1 MPAYSPLGHFHR
13 ANLQCWST
21 LTSSIVPQRHFTNGI
36 DPTRRPIGLSELKLN
51 KNSYSSVCPRCIWA
65 STFALTMWWNKSDR
79 HPMTQSFTPSVLC
92 NWMLNNDR
100 SEILALFQ
108 NLVSHFT
115 AYIGNLPQS
124 QHPNHHGTS
133 NDFKNFP
140 HKPSTHYKT
149 ENISL
154 RALKDS
160 CLLVC
165 AHYTSNRWLDAFFSP
180 ILEYI
185 LTKTWRHKNGTADS
199 WQHVNMQ
206 SSQVSLLDE
215 LHWMVSTVI
224 CDYLLQT
231 SHQLKSTN
239 MFESCTVYLAIGS
252 NVNSPLYRKLK
263 INTRQMRV
271 KIGIGEY
278 MILCQSPV
286 GQ

>member
-1 MPAYSPLGHFHR
+1 
-13 ANLQCWST
+13 
-21 LTSSIVPQRHFTNGI
+21 
-36 DPTRRPIGLSELKLN
+36 
-51 KNSYSSVCPRCIWA
+51 
-65 STFALTMWWNKSDR
+65 
-79 HPMTQSFTPSVLC
+79 MTQSFTPSVLC

-108 NLVSHFT
+108 NLVSCIT
-115 AYIGNLPQS
+115 AYIGNLPVS

-133 NDFKNFP
+133 NDFKNSP

-154 RALKDS
+154 QALKDS
-160 CLLVC
+160 VSRLLVC
-165 AHYTSNRWLDAFFSP
+165 AHYTSDRWLGAFFSL

-185 LTKTWRHKNGTADS
+185 LTQIWRHTNGTADS

-215 LHWMVSTVI
+215 LHWMASTVI

-231 SHQLKSTN
+231 SHQLKSIN

-252 NVNSPLYRKLK
+252 NVNSSLYRRLDTH
-263 INTRQMRV
+263 NWFQ
-271 KIGIGEY
+271 
-278 MILCQSPV
+278 
-286 GQ
+286 